1 MKILSVLS
9 SSKPGGDTAKL
20 LETYKNG
27 VIAHRNCEV
36 DEVSLSDINI
46 RPCTE
51 CQKCK
56 TAENKRCVIQ
66 DDMQGLYNK
75 LENIDALVLATPV
88 HWFSMSA
95 QLKCFI
101 DRLYGFENKAV
112 LKDKKLVLLKT
123 YDALDEEASGAKNVT
138 HMFTSISNYLKMNFV
153 HDIGLSFKDNDLEK
167 AIQFEYA
174 SKLGSSL

>member
-1 MKILSVLS
+1 MKILSVLGS
-9 SSKPGGDTAKL
+9 SNRDGGTAKL
-20 LETYKNG
+20 LKTYMDG
-27 VIAHRNCEV
+27 VVEHRNCDVEEV
-36 DEVSLSDINI
+36 NLSHVNI
-46 RPCTE
+46 SPCTE

-56 TAENKRCVIQ
+56 TAEIKRCVIQ
-66 DDMQGLYNK
+66 DDMQDLYDK
-75 LENIDALVLATPV
+75 LKDIDALVLATPV

-101 DRLYGFENKAV
+101 DRLYGFENKKI

-123 YDALDEEASGAKNVT
+123 YEALDEEASGAKNVT
-138 HMFTSISNYLKMNFV
+138 NMFTSISNYLDMNFV
-153 HDIGLSFKDNDLEK
+153 HDIGLSMKESVLDK